1 MDPTKIRR
9 MLALAEDQ
17 GRRGQ
22 FETRENPPPPGEA
35 CQGVDV
41 LPACRL
47 QPKQKKNGVV
57 FCMAPNYT
65 RCEIKAKKKLFKKQ
79 MVGKWTWSSTRRLVS
94 VSTYSGPR
102 AGKDGWAFHCRNQ
115 NDHFYGRCG
124 RRQQGEGGEE
134 GAMTGRGVM
143 ID

>member
-1 MDPTKIRR
+1 MDSTKIRR

-22 FETRENPPPPGEA
+22 FETREKPPREA

-65 RCEIKAKKKLFKKQ
+65 RCEIKAKKK
-79 MVGKWTWSSTRRLVS
+79 
-94 VSTYSGPR
+94 
-102 AGKDGWAFHCRNQ
+102 
-115 NDHFYGRCG
+115 
-124 RRQQGEGGEE
+124 
-134 GAMTGRGVM
+134 
-143 ID
+143 